1 MLKRI
6 LSLLA
11 ALCLLCTAALAEDAP
26 ADASASITLDNAP
39 SAMAAM
45 NDHLYIA
52 AYTSMGN
59 GLLRQTEAAP
69 PADSSVMTGAPG
81 SAGSSPAGMTTSTSA
96 PRWAS

>member
-26 ADASASITLDNAP
+26 ADASAPITLDNAP

-59 GLLRQTEAAP
+59 GLLRQTEEGWL
-69 PADSSVMTGAPG
+69 SVLDFGQLN
-81 SAGSSPAGMTTSTSA
+81 S
-96 PRWAS
+96 